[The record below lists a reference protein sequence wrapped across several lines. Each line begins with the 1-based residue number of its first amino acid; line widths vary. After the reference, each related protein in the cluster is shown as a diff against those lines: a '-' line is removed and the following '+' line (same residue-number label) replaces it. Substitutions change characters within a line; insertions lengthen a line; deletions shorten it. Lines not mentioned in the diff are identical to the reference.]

1 MVTREGDGLRERRDV
16 RPRGAGEGLRDPDSP
31 LRVRVPP
38 PPPPLG
44 LGDLSDRRHS

>member
-1 MVTREGDGLRERRDV
+1 MMVTREGEGLRERRDV
-16 RPRGAGEGLRDPDSP
+16 RPRVAGEGLRDLDSP

-38 PPPPLG
+38 RPG